1 MAVPTKLSTLGD
13 YKVAKRKPKPKPLP
27 PSPVVLLDVMPRT
40 IDVWGD
46 PLCDRCCDN
55 ALDLSTGER
64 YNQREPM
71 LNPKIPPLD
80 LPQPVQTVSYC
91 RCGRRLGAQDPGEA
105 CSTCKWMARK

>member
-1 MAVPTKLSTLGD
+1 MTDEERLLWRQFAASCMNCGRTRDVPDGASIE
-13 YKVAKRKPKPKPLP
+13 P
-27 PSPVVLLDVMPRT
+27 
-40 IDVWGD
+40 W
-46 PLCDRCCDN
+46 LCDRCCDN

-105 CSTCKWMARK
+105 CSTCKWMERK